1 MCVGCW
7 ETVATNPHAK
17 LEDVLALVGSTGQP
31 AKPRYKESVD
41 LKAYDL
47 GAFNSM
53 VCFCCYSPAVLLCS
67 LCNAATCLFLY
78 FWSRFVLSS
87 FYSVRA

>member
-1 MCVGCW
+1 MGCW

-31 AKPRYKESVD
+31 AKPRYKEPVD

-47 GAFNSM
+47 GEFNSM
-53 VCFCCYSPAVLLCS
+53 VCFYCYSPAVLLCS
-67 LCNAATCLFLY
+67 V
-78 FWSRFVLSS
+78 FVLLVPFRS
-87 FYSVRA
+87 FFVYVFSCMPYVADAA